1 MLDEVYKLS
10 SLTAILDSAPGLARE
25 GANTN
30 EIIIP
35 KMSMDGL
42 KNYSRNSGY
51 TSGDVTLT
59 YETVKFNYDRGTMFT
74 VDWGDNEESAGLAYG
89 RLAGEFIRTR
99 VAPEIDAF
107 RLATY
112 ASTANISTAAATTYT
127 SGTNVITA
135 LVDGSSTM
143 DEAEVPSS
151 DRILLITPTLYNL
164 AQSVDL
170 TKQKGIFDTFS
181 AIIKVPQSRF
191 YTKITLNDGT
201 TEGQE
206 SGGFTKATDGK
217 DINFMIIH
225 KPAILQYQKH
235 IAPKVIRPDQ
245 NQNADAW
252 KFGYRNYGL
261 SDVYENKT
269 SGIYLSAKAS

>member
-74 VDWGDNEESAGLAYG
+74 VDWADDEESAGLAYG
-89 RLAGEFIRTR
+89 RLAGEFIRTM

-143 DEAEVPSS
+143 DEAEVPYS
-151 DRILLITPTLYNL
+151 DRILFITPTLYNL

-206 SGGFTKATDGK
+206 SGGFTKAADGK

-235 IAPKVIRPDQ
+235 IAPKVITPDL
-245 NQNADAW
+245 NQKADAW